1 MKIIK
6 QLSLIF
12 VFIFTNKIAAQK
24 NDLLNDID
32 NADSQ
37 EVTSA
42 FKSLKIINFE
52 STKLVAKKD
61 LFLIIAHRFD
71 YIKNGFDD
79 FFGLDNANTQ
89 IKFAYGLTDK
99 ITIQAAR
106 SGFEK
111 TYDLSVKYALIN
123 QKENGFPFTIVGFN
137 SVAIN
142 TEMKKDVFPNL
153 EFSNRLAFTSQLL
166 ISRKFSDK
174 FSFQIIP
181 TYFHENTIIDQFDSN
196 NNIILPNPQDNGQ
209 YMVGL
214 GGRYKLTNRLSIN
227 ADYGHHFNRAKTSI
241 YKNPLSLG
249 LDLDTGGH
257 IFQMHFTNA
266 KAMHETGFMGRTSGD
281 WGEGE
286 IAFGFNL
293 IRVF

>member
-1 MKIIK
+1 MNILKK
-6 QLSLIF
+6 LGFLTLLLFVNNIF
-12 VFIFTNKIAAQK
+12 SQD
-24 NDLLNDID
+24 DLLKDID
-32 NADSQ
+32 TEASQ

-52 STKLVAKKD
+52 STKLVAKKE
-61 LFLIIAHRFD
+61 LFLVIAHRFD

-89 IKFAYGLTDK
+89 IKFAYGLSDR
-99 ITIQAAR
+99 ITLQLAR

-111 TYDLSVKYALIN
+111 TYDLSAKYLLIN
-123 QKENGFPFTIVGFN
+123 QKTNGFPFTIVGFN
-137 SVAIN
+137 SIAIN
-142 TEMKKDVFPNL
+142 SEMNKNRFPNL
-153 EFSNRLAFTSQLL
+153 QFSNRLTYTAQLL
-166 ISRKFSDK
+166 VSRKFSDK
-174 FSFQIIP
+174 LSLQIAP
-181 TYFHENTIIDQFDSN
+181 TFFHENTIEDINDSN
-196 NNIILPNPQDNGQ
+196 NVIILPNPQDNSQ
-209 YMVGL
+209 YMIGL

-227 ADYGHHFNRAKTSI
+227 ADYGLHLNRNKNSI
-241 YKNPLSLG
+241 YKNPLSIG
-249 LDLDTGGH
+249 MDLDTGGH

-281 WGEGE
+281 WGKSE